1 MDIYWYLPTHND
13 GPYIGTDHRCRPA
26 TPEYLTQM
34 ASAADQLGYV
44 GVLVPTGNVCEDA
57 WVVASSLIPATK
69 RLKFIIAVRPGHGSP
84 ASAAR
89 MAASFDRMSGGRLI
103 VNVVCGGNPDE
114 LAGDGVFLDH
124 DARYDQASEWIEAWK
139 QLVKGEETTFD
150 GDYVTLKN
158 GKVMYPALQ
167 QPHPPLMCGASS
179 AAGQQFAARCINTA
193 LTWGEPPEAV
203 AEKITELREAAAAEG
218 TELTFGIRLH
228 IIVRESSDQAWE
240 AAKELIR
247 FVEPETIARAQEVLR
262 KSESEGQK
270 RMVALHNGSMDGLE
284 VSPNLW
290 AGVGLVTG
298 GAGTA
303 LVGNP
308 DEVAQRLL
316 EYKVAGIDT
325 FILSGYPNLE
335 ECYRVAELLFPK
347 LPFTP
352 EQNALGTRFVP
363 GGW

>member
-13 GPYIGTDHRCRPA
+13 GPYIGTDHMSRPA
-26 TPEYLTQM
+26 TPEYLAQM
-34 ASAADQLGYV
+34 ASAADQLGYI

-57 WVVASSLIPATK
+57 WVVASSLIHSTK
-69 RLKFIIAVRPGHGSP
+69 RLKFIVAVRPGHGSP

-103 VNVVCGGNPDE
+103 VNVVCGGNPEE

-124 DARYDQASEWIEAWK
+124 DARYDQASEWIEAWT
-139 QLVKGEETTFD
+139 QLVKGEETTLE

-158 GKVMYPALQ
+158 GKVMYPAVQ
-167 QPHPPLMCGASS
+167 KPYPPLMCGASS
-179 AAGQQFAARCINTA
+179 SAGQKFAAKWIDTA
-193 LTWGEPPEAV
+193 LTWGEPPAAV
-203 AEKITELREAAAAEG
+203 AEKIREMRAVAAEESTELK
-218 TELTFGIRLH
+218 FGIRLH
-228 IIVRESSDQAWE
+228 VIVRETSEEAW
-240 AAKELIR
+240 AAARELIR
-247 FVEPETIARAQEVLR
+247 FIKPETVEKAQAVLQ

-270 RMVALHNGSMDGLE
+270 RMVALHNGSADSLE

-303 LVGNP
+303 LVGSP
-308 DEVAQRLL
+308 DEVAARLL
-316 EYKVAGIDT
+316 EYKEAGIDT

-352 EQNALGTRFVP
+352 ERNPLGTQFVP